1 MSAEGSTREPSRSV
15 DGVPDDLGH
24 PRGTLA
30 IVIVFG
36 LLFGLAWLATY
47 VLVFLGRGAPHH

>member
-1 MSAEGSTREPSRSV
+1 MPDPNSHPGRRQ
-15 DGVPDDLGH
+15 PDDELPEEFTH

-36 LLFGLAWLATY
+36 ALFGLAWLGMY
-47 VLVFLGRGAPHH
+47 FFLFLQRGGPHH